1 DSIYDE
7 RETHLKRTYYLNS
20 NFDLE
25 LGNIPTERYQKFADE
40 MTSLFIP
47 AIDADDYV
55 LVNIIPFPSY
65 CKYFEEIGIKCA
77 SIAGH
82 SAPQSEG
89 RAWGMN
95 SNARKILEAHN
106 CVCDFPE
113 ESIVR
118 KINSRKYSNDICRIS
133 GYPHGECADTYEELL
148 DLAAKSSIPFVAK
161 SEFGSSASG
170 FIHVKKND
178 DLKKLSKASNYYS
191 FGISFLIESWRERI
205 EDFSA
210 GFYISIEGCIQNF
223 NIRKLFSSSRGQ
235 FEALISG
242 VPVEEG
248 VVSALTQASQIIAKN
263 LISEG
268 YTGHVSFDAYTFRD
282 GDKIYLNPVSEI
294 NARMTMADIARLMA
308 AKTSSKISSIK
319 FVKGKHLEKFKCE
332 SDIVS
337 YFGDDSYSAGRGKGI
352 ILMSPLYYEKNGAKY
367 LTERALF
374 CVLSDNES
382 ETLHCLKKIA
392 SLEWH
397 GL

>member
-1 DSIYDE
+1 M
-7 RETHLKRTYYLNS
+7 KRTYYLNS

-40 MTSLFIP
+40 MTCLFIP
-47 AIDADDYV
+47 VIDADDYV
-55 LVNIIPFPSY
+55 LANIIPFPSY
-65 CKYFEEIGIKCA
+65 YKYFDEIGIKCA

-82 SAPQSEG
+82 SAQKSEG
-89 RAWGMN
+89 LAWGMN
-95 SNARKILEAHN
+95 SCARKLLESYN
-106 CVCDFPE
+106 CICDFPE
-113 ESIVR
+113 ESAVK
-118 KINSRKYSNDICRIS
+118 KINSRKYSNEICRIS

-148 DLAAKSSIPFVAK
+148 DLAAKSAIPFVAK

-178 DLKKLSKASNYYS
+178 DLKKLSKASNYYI
-191 FGISFLIESWRERI
+191 FGISFTVEPWRDRI
-205 EDFSA
+205 DDYSA
-210 GFYISIEGCIQNF
+210 GFYISKEGSIQNF
-223 NIRKLFSSSRGQ
+223 NIRKLFSSQRGQ
-235 FEALISG
+235 FDALISG
-242 VPVEEG
+242 ASIEEG
-248 VVSALTQASQIIAKN
+248 VAAALADAAQIIAKN
-263 LISEG
+263 VFSEG

-282 GDKIYLNPVSEI
+282 GDKICLNPVSEI

-382 ETLHCLKKIA
+382 ETLYCLKKIA
-392 SLEWH
+392 ALEWH